1 LQSLSDMLPHE
12 LREHLTPAYRAEQVF
27 TWLHRDGVHD
37 FDLMTNLPRDLRTSL
52 SERFGIASCTVARKQ
67 TSGDG
72 TTKFLFRLHDD
83 AHVESVIM
91 RYSHGISICV
101 STQAGC
107 RMGCKFCATGGQG
120 FTRNLSAG
128 EIASQVYA
136 AQRELLPPLSLR
148 DISPKGGDNKELNK
162 ITHIVLMGMGEP
174 LDNYDNTL
182 RFLRLITHPKGQNIS
197 QRRISL
203 STCGLVPQ
211 IERLATEGL
220 GVTLSVS
227 LHAPNDDL
235 RDTIMPINRRYPIA
249 QLLAACKAYTE
260 TTGRRMSI
268 EYAML
273 RGVNDT
279 PAHARELAALL
290 QGMLCHV
297 NLIPANEVGRG
308 YEASSAEHVRRFHQ
322 MLLRHKINATV
333 RRSLGK
339 DIDAAC
345 GMLASPTTPSGHL
358 PQGGG
363 IKPLR

>member
-1 LQSLSDMLPHE
+1 MYASSYIKQKVFSLQDLSSMLPHE

-27 TWLHRDGVHD
+27 TWLHQKGVQRYD
-37 FDLMTNLPRDLRTSL
+37 DMTNLPRELRTQLAQQFS
-52 SERFGIASCTVARKQ
+52 IANCSVARKQ
-67 TSGDG
+67 VASDG
-72 TTKFLFRLHDD
+72 TTKFLFALHDD
-83 AHVESVIM
+83 AHIESVVM
-91 RYSHGISICV
+91 RYNHGVSICL
-101 STQAGC
+101 STQVGC

-128 EIASQVYA
+128 EIAAQVYA
-136 AQRELLPPLSLR
+136 AQREL
-148 DISPKGGDNKELNK
+148 NTT

-211 IERLATEGL
+211 IEQLAKEGL
-220 GVTLSVS
+220 GITLSVS

-249 QLLAACKAYTE
+249 QLLQACKKYTE
-260 TTGRRMSI
+260 ATGRRMSI

-290 QGMLCHV
+290 QDTLVHV

-308 YEASSAEHVRRFHQ
+308 YTASSPEHVQRFAHT
-322 MLLRHKINATV
+322 LLRHKINTTV

-345 GMLASPTTPSGHL
+345 G
-358 PQGGG
+358 Q
-363 IKPLR
+363 LRNRTECQ

>member
-1 LQSLSDMLPHE
+1 MLPHE

-27 TWLHRDGVHD
+27 AWLHQKGVQSYD
-37 FDLMTNLPRDLRTSL
+37 EMTNLPRDLRESL
-52 SERFGIASCTVARKQ
+52 AEKFNIANCTVAHKQ
-67 TSGDG
+67 MSRDG
-72 TTKFLFRLHDD
+72 TTKFLFALHDGT
-83 AHVESVIM
+83 HIESVVM
-91 RYSHGISICV
+91 RYEHGISICV

-120 FTRNLSAG
+120 FTRNLTAG
-128 EIASQVYA
+128 EIAAQVYA
-136 AQRELLPPLSLR
+136 AQRELPPLSLR
-148 DISPKGGDNKELNK
+148 DISSKPTPGGGDCKEGSK

-174 LDNYDNTL
+174 LDNYHNTL

-211 IERLATEGL
+211 IEQLANEKL

-227 LHAPNDDL
+227 LHASNDNL
-235 RDTIMPINRRYPIA
+235 RDTIMPINRKYPIA
-249 QLLAACKAYTE
+249 QLLAACKHYTE
-260 TTGRRMSI
+260 QTGRRISI
-268 EYAML
+268 EYALL

-290 QGMLCHV
+290 QGMLVHV

-308 YEASSAEHVRRFHQ
+308 YEPSSPEHVRRFQQALQQH
-322 MLLRHKINATV
+322 RINATV

-345 GMLASPTTPSGHL
+345 G
-358 PQGGG
+358 Q
-363 IKPLR
+363 LRNRTECR

>member
-1 LQSLSDMLPHE
+1 MLPHE
-12 LREHLTPAYRAEQVF
+12 LREQLTPAYRAEQVF
-27 TWLHRDGVHD
+27 AWLHQKGVPSVD
-37 FDLMTNLPRDLRTSL
+37 DMTNLPRELRASL
-52 SERFGIASCTVARKQ
+52 AEKFSIANCSVARKQ
-67 TSGDG
+67 VASDG
-72 TTKFLFRLHDD
+72 TTKFLFRLHDEQ
-83 AHVESVIM
+83 HVESVVM
-91 RYSHGISICV
+91 RYNHGTSICV
-101 STQAGC
+101 STQVGC

-120 FTRNLSAG
+120 FTRNLTAG
-128 EIASQVYA
+128 EIAAQVYA
-136 AQRELLPPLSLR
+136 AQREL
-148 DISPKGGDNKELNK
+148 GQG

-174 LDNYDNTL
+174 LDNYNNTL

-211 IERLATEGL
+211 IEQLATEGL

-235 RDTIMPINRRYPIA
+235 RDSIMPINRKYPIA
-249 QLLAACKAYTE
+249 QLLAACKHYSEKTS
-260 TTGRRMSI
+260 RRISV
-268 EYAML
+268 EYALL

-279 PAHARELAALL
+279 PAHARELAAQL

-308 YEASSAEHVRRFHQ
+308 YEASSPEHVQRFAQ
-322 MLLRHKINATV
+322 TLLRHKINATV

-345 GMLASPTTPSGHL
+345 G
-358 PQGGG
+358 Q
-363 IKPLR
+363 LRNRTESR